1 MKHLEIFENFGGSGY
16 NYQDGKKIYT
26 TLNPGQISHF
36 RQVFRMM
43 PAKDVEYASKVL
55 DTIEK
60 KGGKCSV
67 NQWNV
72 LMRTK
77 NGGNYPVNY

>member
-1 MKHLEIFENFGGSGY
+1 
-16 NYQDGKKIYT
+16 
-26 TLNPGQISHF
+26 
-36 RQVFRMM
+36 MM
-43 PAKDVEYASKVL
+43 QAKDVEYASKVL

-72 LMRTK
+72 LIRTK
-77 NGGNYPVNY
+77 NGGSYPVNY

>member
-1 MKHLEIFENFGGSGY
+1 
-16 NYQDGKKIYT
+16 
-26 TLNPGQISHF
+26 
-36 RQVFRMM
+36 MM
-43 PAKDVEYASKVL
+43 QAKDVEYASKVL

-77 NGGNYPVNY
+77 NGGNYPTNY